1 MSLLSVSS
9 KIVLNYSVTQLLS
22 FILTVCF
29 FLYIFYIIYL
39 YKYII

>member
-1 MSLLSVSS
+1 MTLLSVSS

-29 FLYIFYIIYL
+29 F
-39 YKYII
+39 YKKYTFSL